1 MKKYVVFLALLFLIL
16 SACVSEP
23 EQPTPVPTVK
33 LTETPEATAV
43 FTSTPTQ
50 TPRPTLTPFPTN
62 TPIPPT
68 QTPSPLE
75 TGSNGY
81 PWWNDVVF
89 YEVFVRS
96 FYDSNGDGVGDINGL
111 IERLDY
117 LNDGDPT
124 TTDDLGVTGI
134 WLMPVMVS
142 PSYHGYDVT
151 DYYRIDPEYGTN
163 EDFKRLMDEAHKRG
177 IRVVVDLVLNHTG
190 VGHPWFAESKDPSS
204 DRRDWY
210 LWETTRPTWRGPD
223 GQIVWHPDGSND
235 QYYYGVFWDGMP
247 DLNYE
252 NPDVTAEMY
261 ETTRFWLEEM
271 GVDGFRL
278 DAIKHMIEVDTA
290 QENTFPTHDWLEAY
304 YDFYK
309 SVDPYAFTVG
319 EAWTAT
325 QQVLEYTGDEVDIAF
340 QFDLALDILNG
351 SDAGIAQI
359 FTKTQQEVIDTFPSN
374 QYATFITNHD
384 QNRVMTQL
392 DGDEGKAR
400 VAASILLTG
409 TGVPFIYYG
418 EEIGMIGKK
427 PDEDIRRPMQ
437 WQSDNIRVGFT
448 TGIPWRIPAQD
459 YEERSVALQ
468 EDDPDSLLNHYK
480 ALIQLRNEHEA
491 LRVGDWQLVEA
502 NSGRLYTFLRYTDNE
517 TILVIIN
524 LNRNPAT
531 AENYSL
537 ELESS
542 PLTGDEIPT
551 LLYGQAIEGD
561 LQIDTNGGFS
571 GYTPIEEVAPQSVT
585 IILLEK

>member
-1 MKKYVVFLALLFLIL
+1 MKKLALFGAITLLIL
-16 SACVSEP
+16 FACTTEP
-23 EQPTPVPTVK
+23 EPPTPVPTVQA
-33 LTETPEATAV
+33 TETAEATAV
-43 FTSTPTQ
+43 FTPTPTE

-75 TGSNGY
+75 TGTGEY

-134 WLMPVMVS
+134 WLMPVMAS

-151 DYYRIDPEYGTN
+151 DYYSIDPEYGTN
-163 EDFKRLMDEAHKRG
+163 EDFKRLMEEAHARG
-177 IRVVVDLVLNHTG
+177 IRVVVDLVLNHTS
-190 VGHPWFAESKDPSS
+190 VRHPWFGESKDPNSE
-204 DRRDWY
+204 RRDWY
-210 LWETTRPTWRGPD
+210 LWEETRPSWRGPD

-235 QYYYGVFWDGMP
+235 QFYYGVFWDGMP

-278 DAIKHMIEVDTA
+278 DAIKHMIEVENT
-290 QENTFPTHDWLEAY
+290 QENTFPTHDWLEEY
-304 YDFYK
+304 YTFYK

-319 EAWTAT
+319 EAWTST

-340 QFDLALDILNG
+340 QFDLALDILN
-351 SDAGIAQI
+351 SADAGIAQI
-359 FTKTQQEVIDTFPSN
+359 FTKTQQEVVEAFPPN

-392 DGDEGKAR
+392 DEDEGKAR
-400 VAASILLTG
+400 VAASVLLTG
-409 TGVPFIYYG
+409 TGVPFVYYG
-418 EEIGMIGKK
+418 EEIGMTGKK
-427 PDEDIRRPMQ
+427 PDEDIRRPMH
-437 WQSDNIRVGFT
+437 WHSDNIRVGFT

-480 ALIQLRNEHEA
+480 ALIHLRNEHEA
-491 LRVGDWQLVEA
+491 LRIGDWELVEA
-502 NSGRLYTFLRYTDNE
+502 NSGRLYTFLRHTENE

-537 ELESS
+537 ELESG
-542 PLTGDEIPT
+542 PLTGTETPT
-551 LLYGQAIEGD
+551 LLYGQSISGN
-561 LQIDTNGGFS
+561 LQINANGGFA
-571 GYTPIEEVAPQSVT
+571 GYTPIDEVAPQSVT
-585 IILLEK
+585 IILLE